1 MARRRR
7 RQIESKQRRRQNG
20 NDGGG
25 VGARKNALFN
35 ANNKTL
41 YFCRKQITDD
51 GKRRNLANSQ
61 TCLWNADAASLQKQG
76 RRNVWKSG
84 GQ

>member
-7 RQIESKQRRRQNG
+7 QQIGSKRRQNG
-20 NDGGG
+20 GGG
-25 VGARKNALFN
+25 GARKNALFN
-35 ANNKTL
+35 TNNKTL

-61 TCLWNADAASLQKQG
+61 TCLWNADAASLQKVG
-76 RRNVWKSG
+76 P
-84 GQ
+84 